1 MLDSPM
7 DSSVVAFDYLIFLY
21 VVPQFEE
28 RLAFLADRPVSPSG
42 ENHFEPLDDKDPC
55 G

>member
-1 MLDSPM
+1 MLDSPA
-7 DSSVVAFDYLIFLY
+7 DSSVVAFDYLVFLY

-28 RLAFLADRPVSPSG
+28 RLVFLADRPVPLSG
-42 ENHFEPLDDKDPC
+42 ENHFELLDDTDPC

>member
-1 MLDSPM
+1 MLDSPV
-7 DSSVVAFDYLIFLY
+7 DSSVVAFDYLVFLY

-28 RLAFLADRPVSPSG
+28 RPAFLADRPVSLPG
-42 ENHFEPLDDKDPC
+42 ENHFELLGDTDPC